1 MKYRPDI
8 DGLRAIAVL
17 SVVIYHL
24 HVYQFGM
31 NILPG
36 GFVGVDIFFVISGY
50 LITKLIHG
58 EMVEGRY
65 SIVEFYSRRARRIF
79 PALFFMSAVCAVVI
93 LIFCLPSVV
102 ENFRSSLIAS
112 TLFVSNIYFYATADY
127 FAPGAEMQPLLHTWS
142 LAVEEQFYIFFP
154 LVLLLIRR
162 YSALTQTKVIVGIA
176 LVSLAISAW
185 LVWSNAAAS
194 FYLLH
199 SRAWELMIG
208 SCLAMG
214 TVPVIRNAKLAEVCS
229 ALGMLLIAGSVMFYS
244 ASMPFPGPSALLPCL
259 GAALIIHAGVHAR
272 SMVGQLLSLPPV
284 RFIGLIS
291 YSLYLWH
298 WPINVLMRL
307 IGYWYAWDV
316 DTQPFKI
323 VALMLGFVTA
333 TLSWYFVE
341 RPFRHA
347 AVFRVSNRVTLA
359 MSGAIMAVL
368 VISGA
373 MLTVASKELWQLPPE
388 VERIVSVT
396 PTTTGRAR
404 DFKSCFISP
413 RSGRDDLFDA
423 DTCLRMSASQQNYIV
438 IGDSHANDLV
448 NGLKKVNPEINFLQ
462 ATAAG
467 CKPVLDQPGQR
478 LCRNLMEMMFFKFL
492 PSAKVDGIIIS
503 ARWKRDDLP
512 YLKETMRLLSTYA
525 PRVIVVGPHVEY
537 KHDLPSLMA
546 LSVLQDDPSLLDKS
560 RKTGQRDIDT
570 LYQRELAEMGVP
582 YFSLYDAI
590 CTAGNCRTVS
600 GDGIP
605 LSFDYGHLTESGGIY
620 VAHKMREW
628 GMRERGGL

>member
-24 HVYQFGM
+24 NVYQFGM
-31 NILPG
+31 TILPG

-65 SIVEFYSRRARRIF
+65 SIIEFYSRRARRIF
-79 PALFFMSAVCAVVI
+79 PALFFMSAVCAVII

-102 ENFRSSLIAS
+102 ENFRNSLIAS
-112 TLFVSNIYFYATADY
+112 TLFFSNIYFYATADY
-127 FAPGAEMQPLLHTWS
+127 FAPGAETQPLLHTWS

-162 YSALTQTKVIVGIA
+162 YSALTQSKVIVGIA

-185 LVWSNAAAS
+185 LVWSNAAAA

-214 TVPVIRNAKLAEVCS
+214 TVPAIRNAKLAEGCA
-229 ALGMLLIAGSVMFYS
+229 ALGILLIAGSVMLYS
-244 ASMPFPGPSALLPCL
+244 AGMPFPGPSALLPCL
-259 GAALIIHAGVHAR
+259 GAALIIHAGAHVR
-272 SMVGQLLSLPPV
+272 SSVGRLLSLPPI

-307 IGYWYAWDV
+307 MGYWYAWDV

-323 VALMLGFVTA
+323 AALVLSFVAA

-347 AVFRVSNRVTLA
+347 ALFRVSNRVTLA
-359 MSGAIMAVL
+359 TSGAIMAVL
-368 VISGA
+368 VISGT
-373 MLTVASKELWQLPPE
+373 MLNVASKELWQLPPE
-388 VERIVSVT
+388 LERVVSVM
-396 PTTTGRAR
+396 PTTAGQAR

-413 RSGRDDLFDA
+413 RSGRDDLFDQE
-423 DTCLRMSASQQNYIV
+423 TCLRMSAAKKNYIV
-438 IGDSHANDLV
+438 IGDSQANDLV
-448 NGLKKVNPEINFLQ
+448 AGLKKVNPEINFLQ

-467 CKPVLDQPGQR
+467 CKPVVDQPGLR
-478 LCRNLMEMMFFKFL
+478 LCRDLMEMMFFKFL
-492 PSAKVDGIIIS
+492 PSVKVDAIIIS
-503 ARWKRDDLP
+503 ARWKRNDLP
-512 YLKETMRLLSTYA
+512 YLKETVKLLSTYS
-525 PRVIVVGPHVEY
+525 PHVIVIGPHVEY
-537 KHDLPSLMA
+537 KYDLPSLIA
-546 LSVLQDDPSLLDKS
+546 LSVLQDDPSLLDRN
-560 RKTGQRDIDT
+560 RKAGQRDIDV
-570 LYQRELAEMGVP
+570 LYQRQLAEMGIP
-582 YFSLYDAI
+582 YFSLYNAI

-605 LSFDYGHLTESGGIY
+605 LAFDYGHFTESGAIY
-620 VAHKMREW
+620 VAQKMREW
-628 GMRERGGL
+628 GMREQGGL